1 MIFLFFTVV
10 SQINDNTGIEKVVN
24 DKRMTGKID
33 EASFIDEQSFM
44 KKEDTDEQNNNLRKR
59 TKSVIEVAEVQTQ
72 TVNDIGTQTDI
83 YPGRRNLSNRF
94 LEIHENAHGQELS
107 LEDCEIPLLSLGS
120 RDQFE
125 DLDQLE
131 DLSLPSKVRTM
142 SEISLHE
149 TTSSIKTETG
159 TEISIS
165 TRDVTCSFN
174 KYLDLEVRSCSHH
187 LYIYLYYTYIYLIIY
202 IFYTYIYMNAYFI
215 TLKKYIVL
223 FLY

>member
-1 MIFLFFTVV
+1 MFFLFFFTVV
-10 SQINDNTGIEKVVN
+10 SQINDTTGIEKVVN
-24 DKRMTGKID
+24 DKRMTNKID
-33 EASFIDEQSFM
+33 EATFIDEQSFM

-174 KYLDLEVRSCSHH
+174 KYLDLEVRSCSFFIFK
-187 LYIYLYYTYIYLIIY
+187 YIY
-202 IFYTYIYMNAYFI
+202 IFYNIKKIYCTFPLLDSSI
-215 TLKKYIVL
+215 DKR
-223 FLY
+223 